1 MTKQVKK
8 PAEAYEEQQNIHHTG
23 FLSCCHKISM
33 LALSEGARFT
43 NKPWNENQRWKE
55 GAPSWRSGSEKAS
68 YEDFVS
74 LIIIIE
80 R

>member
-1 MTKQVKK
+1 
-8 PAEAYEEQQNIHHTG
+8 
-23 FLSCCHKISM
+23 M

-55 GAPSWRSGSEKAS
+55 RAPSWRSGSEKAS